1 MEEYMIMLAAAGGTA
16 EQIKSASSLYWMSGY
31 EGTSPN
37 SGFNARGAGR
47 YDAIEGQYKDLMLY
61 TNFWTVNDEDTP
73 ISAVSVY
80 VPYICGNLEAE
91 LNIKNMGFSVRC
103 LRKR

>member
-1 MEEYMIMLAAAGGTA
+1 MIMLAAAGGTA
-16 EQIKSASSLYWMSGY
+16 EQIKSPSPLYWVSGY

-47 YDAIEGQYKDLMLY
+47 YDALYGQYIDLMLY
-61 TNFWTVNDEDTP
+61 ANFWTVNDHYAP

-80 VPYICGNLEAE
+80 VPYTCAALEPE
-91 LNIKNMGFSVRC
+91 LNVKNMGFSVRC